1 MRPIL
6 CRLVVI
12 LSCTALLACT
22 SMRTVVDRTAM
33 PDSAPTSP
41 GASLVSNDALTVTT
55 RDGAKTQIHLTS
67 ATSEF
72 IEGKQDSDQL
82 ARKFLLSDV
91 DKVERREIDGVKTT
105 FFVVLIVAGL
115 YALAYAAAS
124 ATLAGNL

>member
-1 MRPIL
+1 
-6 CRLVVI
+6 
-12 LSCTALLACT
+12 
-22 SMRTVVDRTAM
+22 MRTVVDRTAM
-33 PDSAPTSP
+33 QDNAPTAP

-72 IEGKQDSDQL
+72 IEGKQDTDQL